1 MFALKKIFTAAALAC
16 AAMSAQ
22 AVPTLSLTT
31 PTVTNGASVDV
42 DFVVTD
48 IADLFGYGL
57 SIGFDPSLL
66 SVASVTSGGFLGSA
80 GTPDF
85 GVILG
90 AEAGIINYIYD
101 GLYGNGAG
109 ASGSG
114 TLFTIHFN
122 TLAAGTSLLTLTD
135 LVAFDSNLAAIELIA
150 TPGIVT
156 ILPVV
161 DVPPGTDVPE
171 PASLLLLGAGGAAF
185 LARRRTSAAAF
196 RLAA

>member
-1 MFALKKIFTAAALAC
+1 MFALKKIITAAALTF

-22 AVPTLSLTT
+22 AIPTLSFTA
-31 PTVTNGASVDV
+31 PTVTNGTSVDV

-57 SIGFDPSLL
+57 TINFDPTLL
-66 SVASVTSGGFLGSA
+66 SVASVTSGSFLGTA

-90 AEAGIINYIYD
+90 TDAGIINYIYD

-122 TLAAGTSLLTLTD
+122 TLAAGSSTLTLTEP
-135 LVAFDSNLAAIELIA
+135 VVFDSQLADISFDF

-171 PASLLLLGAGGAAF
+171 PASALLLGVGAAAF
-185 LARRRTSAAAF
+185 LARRRTGAAALK
-196 RLAA
+196 LAA